1 MAQRLRLVGIML
13 MVFGLVFFIGSGVAF
28 SMYQDGK
35 HSLQSFSEVQGVELS
50 YNEDGQ
56 LIDRGD
62 TAAADGIMTM
72 LTDEWG
78 YPVSDRE
85 MDPDDPLV
93 NTASE
98 YMYQMATITHHV
110 IDGTYPVTL
119 TEDQL
124 VDADGKA
131 LTEVTVNG
139 ETVAVPDPF
148 PAEGWTVEVNG
159 DGRYW
164 QDFDRT
170 NPVDAAARPMIWTG
184 TVHGLVGE
192 LGVGTVTASA
202 LKLALGLVALLAGLG
217 AINLLTGAGLYW
229 AAGPRR
235 QAELAPAPIDQP
247 ELERIG

>member
-1 MAQRLRLVGIML
+1 MTQRLRLTGIML

-28 SMYQDGK
+28 SMYQDGR
-35 HSLQSFSEVQGVELS
+35 HSLQSFSEVQCVELN
-50 YNEDGQ
+50 YNDQGQ
-56 LIDRGD
+56 LVDRGD
-62 TAAADGIMTM
+62 TASAEGIMDM
-72 LTDEWG
+72 LENEWG

-98 YMYQMATITHHV
+98 YMYQMAVITHHV
-110 IDGTYPVTL
+110 IDGTYEVTL
-119 TEDQL
+119 TEDQV
-124 VDADGKA
+124 VDADGNA

-139 ETVAVPDPF
+139 ETVPVPDPF
-148 PAEGWTVEVNG
+148 PADGWTLEVNG

-164 QDFDRT
+164 NDFDRT

-202 LKLALGLVALLAGLG
+202 LKLALALVALLAGLG
-217 AINLLTGAGLYW
+217 VINLLTGAGLYW
-229 AAGPRR
+229 AAGPRK
-235 QAELAPAPIDQP
+235 AAGLAPAPAEQP

>member
-28 SMYQDGK
+28 KMYSDGA

-56 LIDRGD
+56 LVDRGD
-62 TAAADGIMTM
+62 TAAAEGIMTM

-85 MDPDDPLV
+85 MDPNDPLV

-98 YMYQMATITHHV
+98 YMYQMATVTHHV
-110 IDGTYPVTL
+110 IDGTYEVTL

-124 VDADGKA
+124 VDPEGNA
-131 LTEVTVNG
+131 LKEITVNG
-139 ETVAVPDPF
+139 ETIAVPADF
-148 PAEGWTVEVNG
+148 PTEGMTVEVAG

-164 QDFDRT
+164 NDFDRT

-217 AINLLTGAGLYW
+217 AINLLTGAGLFW
-229 AAGPRR
+229 AAGTRR
-235 QAELAPAPIDQP
+235 EVTPVTPAEQP

>member
-1 MAQRLRLVGIML
+1 MSQRLRLGGIML
-13 MVFGLVFFIGSGVAF
+13 MVCGLVFLGGSAVAF
-28 SMYQDGK
+28 SMYQDGR

-50 YNEDGQ
+50 YNDEGQ
-56 LIDRGD
+56 LVDRGE
-62 TAAADGIMTM
+62 TEAADAIMTM
-72 LTDEWG
+72 LKDEWG

-98 YMYQMATITHHV
+98 YMYQMAVITHHV

-124 VDADGKA
+124 VDGEGNA
-131 LTEVTVNG
+131 LTEVAING

-170 NPVDAAARPMIWTG
+170 NPVDGAVRPLIWTG

-202 LKLALGLVALLAGLG
+202 LKLALGLTALIAGLG
-217 AINLLTGAGLYW
+217 VINLLTGAGLYW
-229 AAGPRR
+229 AAGPRK
-235 QAELAPAPIDQP
+235 QADLPPAPAEQP

>member
-56 LIDRGD
+56 LVDRGE
-62 TAAADGIMTM
+62 TAAADAIMTM
-72 LTDEWG
+72 LEDEWG

-85 MDPDDPLV
+85 MDPNDPLV

-124 VDADGKA
+124 VDADGNA

-164 QDFDRT
+164 NDFDRE
-170 NPVDAAARPMIWTG
+170 NPVDAAARPLIWTG
-184 TVHGLVGE
+184 TVHGLTGE

-217 AINLLTGAGLYW
+217 AINLLTGAGLFW
-229 AAGPRR
+229 AASRR
-235 QAELAPAPIDQP
+235 ETPLAPAPVEQP
-247 ELERIG
+247 ELERIA

>member
-13 MVFGLVFFIGSGVAF
+13 MVFGLVFLGGAAVAF
-28 SMYQDGK
+28 SMYQDGR

-50 YNEDGQ
+50 YNDQGQ
-56 LIDRGD
+56 LVDRGD
-62 TAAADGIMTM
+62 PAAAEAIMTM

-85 MDPDDPLV
+85 MDPADPLV

-98 YMYQMATITHHV
+98 YMYQMAVITHHV
-110 IDGTYPVTL
+110 IDGAYPVTM
-119 TEDQL
+119 TEDAL
-124 VDADGKA
+124 VDQEGNP

-148 PAEGWTVEVNG
+148 PADGWTLDVNG
-159 DGRYW
+159 EGRYW
-164 QDFDRT
+164 NDFDRT
-170 NPVDAAARPMIWTG
+170 NPVDSAVRPLVWTG

-202 LKLALGLVALLAGLG
+202 LKLALGLTALIAGLG
-217 AINLLTGAGLYW
+217 VINLLTGAGLYW
-229 AAGPRR
+229 AAGPRKT
-235 QAELAPAPIDQP
+235 AELPPAPVEQP